1 LQKTDLSTFNNNNYK
16 SGNFFARVLWYFINT
31 IFFKSSWFPFS
42 RIKIFILRLFGA
54 KIGSGVVIKPSVN
67 IKYPWKLEVGNY
79 VWIGEYVWI
88 DNLDNV
94 IIANNSCISQG
105 AMLLCG
111 NHDFSSST
119 FDLITKSIVIE
130 EGAWIGARSVI
141 CPGVRVSS
149 HAVLTVG
156 SIANSDLNP
165 YCIYKGNPAKKISD
179 RIIK

>member
-1 LQKTDLSTFNNNNYK
+1 MQKTDLSTFNNKNYK
-16 SGNFFARVLWYFINT
+16 SGNIFARVLWYFINI

-42 RIKIFILRLFGA
+42 GIKIFILRLFGA
-54 KIGSGVVIKPSVN
+54 KIGSGVVVKPSVN
-67 IKYPWKLEVGNY
+67 IKYPWKLEIGNY

-130 EGAWIGARSVI
+130 
-141 CPGVRVSS
+141 
-149 HAVLTVG
+149 
-156 SIANSDLNP
+156 
-165 YCIYKGNPAKKISD
+165 
-179 RIIK
+179 